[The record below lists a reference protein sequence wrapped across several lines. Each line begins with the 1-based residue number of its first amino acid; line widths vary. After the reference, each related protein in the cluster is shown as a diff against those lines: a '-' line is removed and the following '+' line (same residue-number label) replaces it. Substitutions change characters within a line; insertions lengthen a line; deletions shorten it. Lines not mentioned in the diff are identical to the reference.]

1 MTDGPINPVL
11 LVKAMLAS
19 AVARISKM
27 ASSPVTKLD
36 LFLGE
41 EHVSDLVKMDIDSDN
56 RC

>member
-1 MTDGPINPVL
+1 MTDGPINPVV
-11 LVKAMLAS
+11 LVKAMLAI

-41 EHVSDLVKMDIDSDN
+41 EHVSDLVQMDIDSDN